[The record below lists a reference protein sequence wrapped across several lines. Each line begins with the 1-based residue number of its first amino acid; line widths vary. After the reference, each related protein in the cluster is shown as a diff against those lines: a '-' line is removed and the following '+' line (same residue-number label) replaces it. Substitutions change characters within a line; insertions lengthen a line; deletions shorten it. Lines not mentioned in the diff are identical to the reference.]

1 MKKVIRFTA
10 SWCGPCKVYATTFK
24 DVQEQ
29 IKGVEFETVDV
40 DTENKLMA
48 EHGVRNVPTTV
59 LVKEDGSVKKQSGR
73 MSEKQLIDFINS

>member
-10 SWCGPCKVYATTFK
+10 SWCGPCKVYAATFK
-24 DVQEQ
+24 DVQEK
-29 IKGVEFETVDV
+29 INNVEFETVDV
-40 DTENKLMA
+40 DNENNLIV

-59 LVKEDGSVKKQSGR
+59 LIKEDGSVKKQSGR